1 MQPQKFKEVL
11 LEDAEFFEL
20 YKDTFL
26 KKIAEMGNEKAKEE
40 PLRFEEFLN
49 LCGNIY
55 DILFSQERNL
65 KEVYSAF
72 EELLLN
78 YTDYVK
84 YLIGA
89 LADLVCEYSIFVSN
103 KELDF
108 KKLYAIY
115 TLYSFIFFTLKK
127 LYEKVEKQKAEEIKK
142 LILKELQSIKEKF
155 NIKDEKLLR
164 EILLSLLGEVE
175 QVPATV
181 SVKEIKKKTVKKVT
195 ETMEEEGE
203 RILQN
208 VEEIFRLLR
217 EVRERDNKLELRTY
231 YRGLP
236 VFCVVSIT
244 DLDPSMNMVML
255 DAKHCKYK
263 IFYTKGQ
270 EVFLHNNILPLT
282 IKGKVFKGDPDEG
295 ILIVSDL
302 RFEEDR
308 FARRKYVRVEIEQP
322 VKVEL
327 LAKGKRYYGL
337 LKDISQRGAA
347 VRFKGE
353 LPPLEEGNMLKIKIP
368 LEEEGE
374 IETLAI
380 VRRVDPEE
388 NIIGVEFQLPYLEE
402 KKLIQYI
409 LQKQQEILN
418 TLKF

>member
-20 YKDTFL
+20 YRDTFL
-26 KKIAEMGNEKAKEE
+26 KKISEIGDEKEKEE

-49 LCGNIY
+49 LCGNVY
-55 DILFSQERNL
+55 DILFSQDKNL
-65 KEVYSAF
+65 KEIYSIF
-72 EELLLN
+72 EKILFD
-78 YTDYVK
+78 YTDLVK
-84 YLIGA
+84 YLIAA
-89 LADLVCEYSIFVSN
+89 LAHLVCEYSIFVSN
-103 KELDF
+103 KELHF
-108 KKLYAIY
+108 EKLYAIY
-115 TLYSFIFFTLKK
+115 TLYSFLFFTLNKI
-127 LYEKVEKQKAEEIKK
+127 YEKVEKQKEEEIKK
-142 LILKELQSIKEKF
+142 VILKELQAIKERF
-155 NIKDEKLLR
+155 NIKDEKLLK
-164 EILLSLLGEVE
+164 EVLLSLLGEVE
-175 QVPATV
+175 QVPATF

-195 ETMEEEGE
+195 ESMEEGE

-208 VEEIFRLLR
+208 VEEIFRLLK
-217 EVRERDNKLELRTY
+217 EVKEKDNKLELRTY
-231 YRGLP
+231 FKGLP
-236 VFCVVSIT
+236 VFCVVSIS

-255 DAKHCKYK
+255 EAKHCKYK

-295 ILIVSDL
+295 VLIISDL

-308 FARRKYVRVEIEQP
+308 FARRKYVRVEVEQP

-327 LAKGKRYYGL
+327 LAKGKKYFGL

-347 VRFKGE
+347 IKFKGE

-380 VRRVDPEE
+380 VRRMDPEE
-388 NIIGVEFQLPYLEE
+388 QIVGVEFQLPYLEE

-418 TLKF
+418 NLKF